1 MTTTLDQFPA
11 FLGTLYAGIIIG
23 LEYDLFRI
31 MRLPFRSM
39 FVIAFFDFAFYALA
53 GISYA
58 FMLLRLYDGAF
69 RLYTLFGAAI
79 GVFCEQFFFS
89 AFIRRGLRAAKSRLK
104 SIFKK

>member
-31 MRLPFRSM
+31 MRLPFRSV

-58 FMLLRLYDGAF
+58 F
-69 RLYTLFGAAI
+69 RLYTLFGAALGI
-79 GVFCEQFFFS
+79 FCEQYFFS
-89 AFIRRGLRAAKSRLK
+89 ALIRRGLHAAKSRFGRI
-104 SIFKK
+104 SKK

>member
-31 MRLPFRSM
+31 IRLPFRSV

-53 GISYA
+53 GASYA

-79 GVFCEQFFFS
+79 GVFCEQYFFS
-89 AFIRRGLRAAKSRLK
+89 AFIRRGLRAAKARLK